1 MDNINVKNKAMK
13 FTNQELDII
22 WCSLEDSLNSDDF
35 RLVRPQISKI
45 MEKIEWKDN

>member
-1 MDNINVKNKAMK
+1 MK
-13 FTNQELDII
+13 FTSNELEII
-22 WCSLEDSLNSDDF
+22 WSSLEDSLNSDDF